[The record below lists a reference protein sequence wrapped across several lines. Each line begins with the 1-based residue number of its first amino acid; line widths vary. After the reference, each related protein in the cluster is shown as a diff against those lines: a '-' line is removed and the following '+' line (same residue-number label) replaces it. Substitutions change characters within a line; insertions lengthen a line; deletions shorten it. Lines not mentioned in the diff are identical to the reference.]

1 MSKIQ
6 EKIAKGYQIEGG
18 KIYEETF
25 NIYKKIAIPAGAILF
40 MLLAIFA
47 IIYILLLFTIFESP
61 EEIQVFLESLALLQ
75 LSPEIIIYYILAS
88 ASINGIMSV
97 FGAGFIKMA
106 KDVHQGLLPKF
117 STPFLYFTKI
127 EGLKV
132 FIFTLIVQVLFS
144 SITLILENIGLN
156 LVNYFVL
163 ILLYLLTL
171 LVVPFIIFD
180 KLSIFKSISNSISL
194 VNQRPFKIMSYVILF
209 GAFALMGIF
218 MFGIGIIFTLPIFYC
233 FNYVIYE
240 NIVNKN

>member
-47 IIYILLLFTIFESP
+47 IIYTLLLFTIFESP

-88 ASINGIMSV
+88 SSINGIMSV

-106 KDVHQGLLPKF
+106 KDVYQGLLPKF

-240 NIVNKN
+240 NIVN

>member
-61 EEIQVFLESLALLQ
+61 EDIQVFLESLALLQ

-180 KLSIFKSISNSISL
+180 KLSIFKSISN
-194 VNQRPFKIMSYVILF
+194 
-209 GAFALMGIF
+209 
-218 MFGIGIIFTLPIFYC
+218 IG
-233 FNYVIYE
+233 
-240 NIVNKN
+240 